1 MNEIYIWGSYIVTFA
16 CLAVEIVLL
25 WKRASETKA

>member
-25 WKRASETKA
+25 WKRARETKA